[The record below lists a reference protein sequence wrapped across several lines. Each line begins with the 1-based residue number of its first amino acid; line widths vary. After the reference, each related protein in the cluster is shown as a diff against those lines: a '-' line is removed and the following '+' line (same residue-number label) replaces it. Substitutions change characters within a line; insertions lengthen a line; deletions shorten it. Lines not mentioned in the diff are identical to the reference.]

1 MCNRRRRT
9 HDCGCNKVRLG
20 RAIRSSRT
28 RTKTSEREGKKFKE
42 RGARGEP
49 LPAVHGREKVN
60 KAGFALMSASV
71 HEDEEI
77 DIFRGFDVV
86 VYMPYLTVHYIGELG
101 SRTKA

>member
-28 RTKTSEREGKKFKE
+28 KTSERAKGKE
-42 RGARGEP
+42 VPGTGDVP
-49 LPAVHGREKVN
+49 LPAVHGRKKVN

-71 HEDEEI
+71 HEDKDDE
-77 DIFRGFDVV
+77 R
-86 VYMPYLTVHYIGELG
+86 
-101 SRTKA
+101 

>member
-28 RTKTSEREGKKFKE
+28 KTSERAKGKE
-42 RGARGEP
+42 VLGTGDVP
-49 LPAVHGREKVN
+49 LPAVHGRKKVN

-71 HEDEEI
+71 HEDEDDE
-77 DIFRGFDVV
+77 R
-86 VYMPYLTVHYIGELG
+86 
-101 SRTKA
+101 